1 MTQTVPDISPL
12 MPMHQDPLLVCY
24 RGQYAKLRN
33 AFLSSGWG
41 VVGVQVRCPCWYYQ
55 SNRRLEV
62 ISIPKVYCDWAPPH
76 HPCYAEDGRWR
87 GVCSVIVDMIRSVSC
102 GLSFAGLLYSFF
114 SLFFIIIIIIILL
127 LFFLI
132 IIYLLLFFFIIVII
146 FFLLSLLLSLFF
158 LFYNYFNNLDWG
170 QSLKCYYLVC
180 IISVRLLVAYLIMV
194 IIECVVGYQLSQ
206 RALDIWVL
214 TISGC
219 ARIVLLE
226 L

>member
-1 MTQTVPDISPL
+1 MW
-12 MPMHQDPLLVCY
+12 LV
-24 RGQYAKLRN
+24 
-33 AFLSSGWG
+33 F
-41 VVGVQVRCPCWYYQ
+41 CW
-55 SNRRLEV
+55 L
-62 ISIPKVYCDWAPPH
+62 IIF
-76 HPCYAEDGRWR
+76 
-87 GVCSVIVDMIRSVSC
+87 
-102 GLSFAGLLYSFF
+102 SFSY
-114 SLFFIIIIIIILL
+114 FFIIIIIIILL
-127 LFFLI
+127 LLLFFN
-132 IIYLLLFFFIIVII
+132 YYSLLLFFYYYYHLI
-146 FFLLSLLLSLFF
+146 FLLSLLLSFFF
-158 LFYNYFNNLDWG
+158 LFYNYFNKLDWG

>member
-1 MTQTVPDISPL
+1 
-12 MPMHQDPLLVCY
+12 MP
-24 RGQYAKLRN
+24 
-33 AFLSSGWG
+33 
-41 VVGVQVRCPCWYYQ
+41 
-55 SNRRLEV
+55 
-62 ISIPKVYCDWAPPH
+62 
-76 HPCYAEDGRWR
+76 
-87 GVCSVIVDMIRSVSC
+87 VD
-102 GLSFAGLLYSFF
+102 
-114 SLFFIIIIIIILL
+114 L
-127 LFFLI
+127 LFVCLK
-132 IIYLLLFFFIIVII
+132 
-146 FFLLSLLLSLFF
+146 SLAILNSVRSLVVLGLAKCFRHSHQLGLYHALVYTLNF
-158 LFYNYFNNLDWG
+158 LFPPPPTRG

>member
-1 MTQTVPDISPL
+1 
-12 MPMHQDPLLVCY
+12 
-24 RGQYAKLRN
+24 
-33 AFLSSGWG
+33 
-41 VVGVQVRCPCWYYQ
+41 
-55 SNRRLEV
+55 
-62 ISIPKVYCDWAPPH
+62 
-76 HPCYAEDGRWR
+76 
-87 GVCSVIVDMIRSVSC
+87 MIRSVSC

-114 SLFFIIIIIIILL
+114 PYFLLLLSLLFYYFFLNYYLFIIYLFY
-127 LFFLI
+127 LFFL
-132 IIYLLLFFFIIVII
+132 LLLSFS
-146 FFLLSLLLSLFF
+146 LLVSLLLSLFF
-158 LFYNYFNNLDWG
+158 LFYNYFNKLDWG
-170 QSLKCYYLVC
+170 QSLKCYYLFC

>member
-1 MTQTVPDISPL
+1 MAWR
-12 MPMHQDPLLVCY
+12 LLGNCWHD
-24 RGQYAKLRN
+24 
-33 AFLSSGWG
+33 S
-41 VVGVQVRCPCWYYQ
+41 VRVMWLVFCW
-55 SNRRLEV
+55 L
-62 ISIPKVYCDWAPPH
+62 IIF
-76 HPCYAEDGRWR
+76 
-87 GVCSVIVDMIRSVSC
+87 I
-102 GLSFAGLLYSFF
+102 F

-127 LFFLI
+127 FFFKLLFIYYLFIYLFYLFFL
-132 IIYLLLFFFIIVII
+132 LLLSFS
-146 FFLLSLLLSLFF
+146 LLVSLLLSLFF
-158 LFYNYFNNLDWG
+158 LFYNYFNKLDWG

-180 IISVRLLVAYLIMV
+180 IISVRLLVTYLIMV

>member
-1 MTQTVPDISPL
+1 MAC
-12 MPMHQDPLLVCY
+12 LLL
-24 RGQYAKLRN
+24 A
-33 AFLSSGWG
+33 
-41 VVGVQVRCPCWYYQ
+41 YY
-55 SNRRLEV
+55 
-62 ISIPKVYCDWAPPH
+62 IH
-76 HPCYAEDGRWR
+76 
-87 GVCSVIVDMIRSVSC
+87 
-102 GLSFAGLLYSFF
+102 FF

-127 LFFLI
+127 LIFNY
-132 IIYLLLFFFIIVII
+132 YLFIII
-146 FFLLSLLLSLFF
+146 FFLLLLLSFSLLLSLLLSLFF
-158 LFYNYFNNLDWG
+158 LFYNYFNKLDWG
-170 QSLKCYYLVC
+170 QSLKCYYLVS